1 MRRTLRLSTV
11 ALVSAVALSGCGGSD
26 ATLMVSVPPPS
37 SWEMNLLA
45 DRAAKDRS
53 YVVSPETPILSE
65 DRAGFEGLDY
75 WPPDPAYRLVGRVQ
89 VYESPERFEIATT
102 TGKLRPCEKYGRVEF
117 ELEGTRMSLQVYRLL
132 DGPPDDDSLFLPFA
146 DGTTGKETY
155 PAGRYIDLEG
165 EPGGLYVLDFN
176 RAYNPLCAYGAP
188 ERFVCP
194 ATPPEN
200 KLPVR
205 IESGE
210 RGFKLE

>member
-1 MRRTLRLSTV
+1 MNKMPRLTTV
-11 ALVSAVALSGCGGSD
+11 VLVSVVTLSGCGGGD
-26 ATLMVSVPPPS
+26 GALMVPVPPPS

-45 DRAAKDRS
+45 DRAAKDRN
-53 YVVSPETPILSE
+53 YVADPETPILPE
-65 DRAGFEGLDY
+65 DREGFTGLDY

-89 VYESPERFEIATT
+89 IYDSPERFEIPTT
-102 TGKLRPCEKYGRVEF
+102 TGKLRPCEKYGHVDF
-117 ELEGTRMSLQVYRLL
+117 NLDGTRMSLQVYRLL
-132 DGPPDDDSLFLPFA
+132 DGPLGDDSLFLPFA

-155 PAGRYIDLEG
+155 PAGRYIDLDG